1 MRGYPSEMRV
11 LLVEDDLN
19 LADALVRGMEEEGL
33 AVVHAADG
41 DGAAGAAL
49 GSSFDVIVLDVMLP
63 GTMDGF
69 EVASWLR
76 ERNVGTPILML
87 TGRDAVGDRV
97 RGLESGAD
105 DYLLKPFAF
114 QELLARLRALT
125 RRHLPSRGKVLR
137 MGPVSLDSA
146 RRTVQVGERL
156 VHMSSLELAVLEYFM
171 LHPGQVL
178 SRQQVLEHA
187 WPEGGGE
194 SGGSN
199 LVEVYV
205 GRVRR
210 KLIAAGSPDAFRT
223 VRGAG
228 YLMELPEG

>member
-1 MRGYPSEMRV
+1 MRV

-19 LADALVRGMEEEGL
+19 LADALVRGMKEAGL
-33 AVVHAADG
+33 AVVHAADS
-41 DGAAGAAL
+41 DGAAG
-49 GSSFDVIVLDVMLP
+49 
-63 GTMDGF
+63 
-69 EVASWLR
+69 
-76 ERNVGTPILML
+76 
-87 TGRDAVGDRV
+87 DAVGDRV

-114 QELLARLRALT
+114 QELLARLRALA
-125 RRHLPSRGKVLR
+125 RRHLPSRSAVLR
-137 MGPVSLDSA
+137 MGPVSLDSS
-146 RRTVQVGERL
+146 RRTVDVDKRPVALTTQEF
-156 VHMSSLELAVLEYFM
+156 AVLEYFM

-178 SRQQVLEHA
+178 SRRQVLEHA
-187 WPEGGGE
+187 WPDDVNE

-210 KLIAAGSPDAFRT
+210 KLISAGSPDAFTT

-228 YLMELPEG
+228 YRMELPEA

>member
-1 MRGYPSEMRV
+1 M
-11 LLVEDDLN
+11 
-19 LADALVRGMEEEGL
+19 
-33 AVVHAADG
+33 AVVHAADS

-63 GTMDGF
+63 GSMDGF
-69 EVASWLR
+69 EVAAWLR
-76 ERNVGTPILML
+76 RRNVGTPILML

-97 RGLESGAD
+97 RGLEAGAD

-114 QELLARLRALT
+114 QELLARCRALT
-125 RRHLPSRGKVLR
+125 RRHLPARGNVLR
-137 MGPVSLDSA
+137 MGQVSLDTA
-146 RRTVQVGERL
+146 RRTVHVDRQPL
-156 VHMSSLELAVLEYFM
+156 HMSSLELAVLEYFM

-187 WPEGGGE
+187 WPDGVNE
-194 SGGSN
+194 SSGSN

-210 KLIAAGSPDAFRT
+210 KLISAGSPDAFTT

-228 YLMELPEG
+228 YLMELPDIESPQE